1 MADPRYTWEEG
12 YDDPDDRELYGDYE
26 VEETPTDLQQ
36 PAIYKKQNFKDQ
48 WAKYQKPMNQN
59 RLDRRYNRYIKTDYG
74 AEAMANFNKE
84 ESKKYDTSVAL
95 NQIMQSLK
103 QRPQQPQQQST
114 VVKKTP
120 EVEIKKEDP
129 VVKKVNPNP
138 ELVPRQKVD
147 WMAKA
152 KAAGFNSIDEV
163 KAFQTKHGLVVDGK
177 VGNNTLAKLAEL
189 KNAQVAPVQE
199 EVVTTPNTEI
209 VADASAQ
216 KPAPFNL
223 QAFAYDNNL
232 STSVI
237 NGKTYA
243 RYDPAGI
250 GDFWVGEDGTAYYA
264 GAFGHLGS
272 SADEFKPTPINEY
285 NQYQASEATKLKHY
299 NALKSAIN
307 NYTPSQAYTDKQN
320 RDAGYAAWEQQ
331 YIKANPR
338 PTAGTMKEYE
348 TWGRNFG
355 IAKKAAGYNKQG
367 GTMNRINYFQQ
378 GGAAPKQDTKAQVMA
393 LVQAAMQK
401 DQKAIKQVNAILEA
415 AKTGD
420 PQAIQLAQLI
430 EQAIQAMK
438 NQATVAKWGTKLQ
451 YIQSL
456 KYAKGGKTCPA
467 CADKKVELKK
477 CGGKKA
483 KKKYFGGWI

>member
-1 MADPRYTWEEG
+1 MRSDQGAVDKRRFDEIERRKQEAYINAQIEK
-12 YDDPDDRELYGDYE
+12 ELRARLAAQSVG
-26 VEETPTDLQQ
+26 TPTPNT
-36 PAIYKKQNFKDQ
+36 PAASTTSETK
-48 WAKYQKPMNQN
+48 
-59 RLDRRYNRYIKTDYG
+59 IKG
-74 AEAMANFNKE
+74 ENH
-84 ESKKYDTSVAL
+84 
-95 NQIMQSLK
+95 
-103 QRPQQPQQQST
+103 
-114 VVKKTP
+114 VVKNVTP
-120 EVEIKKEDP
+120 
-129 VVKKVNPNP
+129 NH
-138 ELVPRQKVD
+138 ELVPRSKVD
-147 WMAKA
+147 WTAKA

-189 KNAQVAPVQE
+189 KNAQVVPVQE
-199 EVVTTPNTEI
+199 EVVTKPNAE
-209 VADASAQ
+209 VGADASAQ

-223 QAFAYDNNL
+223 QAFAYDHNL

-272 SADEFKPTPINEY
+272 SADKFKPTPINEY
-285 NQYQASEATKLKHY
+285 NQYQGSEATKLKHY

-378 GGAAPKQDTKAQVMA
+378 GGAAPKQDIKAQVTA
-393 LVQAAMQK
+393 LVQAAMQG
-401 DQKAIKQVNAILEA
+401 DQKATQQVNQIMET
-415 AKTGD
+415 AKAGNQ
-420 PQAIQLAQLI
+420 QAVQLAQLI
-430 EQAIQAMK
+430 TEVAKQLQG
-438 NQATVAKWGTKLQ
+438 QATSAKWGSKLD
-451 YIQSL
+451 YIKSL
-456 KYAKGGKTCPA
+456 KFAKGGKTCPV
-467 CADKKVELKK
+467 CEKKVEMKA

-483 KKKYFGGWI
+483 KKRYFGGII